1 MSDLL
6 EFLLQILMEMIGS
19 TMFEGTVEILRLDWR
34 KRKLSK
40 KGLIMLAIW
49 FVIIVALI
57 AYIVIPK

>member
-6 EFLLQILMEMIGS
+6 EFLLQILMEMIGA
-19 TMFEGTVEILRLDWR
+19 MFEGTIEILRLYWR

-40 KGLIMLAIW
+40 KGLIMLTIW
-49 FVIIVALI
+49 FAIIVALI

>member
-40 KGLIMLAIW
+40 KGLIMLVIW
-49 FVIIVALI
+49 FAIIVALI
-57 AYIVIPK
+57 VYMVIPK

>member
-19 TMFEGTVEILRLDWR
+19 MFEGMVEKLRLDWR

-40 KGLIMLAIW
+40 KGLIMLVIW
-49 FVIIVALI
+49 FAIIVALI
-57 AYIVIPK
+57 VYMVIPK

>member
-1 MSDLL
+1 MSFLL
-6 EFLLQILMEMIGS
+6 EFILQIVMEMIGA
-19 TMFEGTVEILRLDWR
+19 MFEGTVKILRLDWR

-57 AYIVIPK
+57 VYIVIPQ

>member
-1 MSDLL
+1 
-6 EFLLQILMEMIGS
+6 MEMIGA
-19 TMFEGTVEILRLDWR
+19 MFKGTIEILRLDWR

-57 AYIVIPK
+57 AYIVISK

>member
-6 EFLLQILMEMIGS
+6 EFLLQILMEIIGF
-19 TMFEGTVEILRLDWR
+19 MFEGTIEILRLDWR

-57 AYIVIPK
+57 AYMVIPK

>member
-19 TMFEGTVEILRLDWR
+19 MFEGTVEILRFDWR

-49 FVIIVALI
+49 FAIIVALI
-57 AYIVIPK
+57 VYMVIPQ